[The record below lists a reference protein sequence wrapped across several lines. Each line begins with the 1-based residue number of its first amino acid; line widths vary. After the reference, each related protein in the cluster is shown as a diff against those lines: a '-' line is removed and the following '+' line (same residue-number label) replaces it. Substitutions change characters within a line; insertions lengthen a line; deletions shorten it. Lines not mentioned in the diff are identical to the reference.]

1 MAPAILPDNFRRQI
15 IMASA
20 QSVNVFFYFFSTSGV
35 IEMAKPEPP
44 RERVSNET
52 EEQRLANGNTNAAA
66 NDARGGHPAYY
77 FLLPLTVPFDIATF
91 PIQAFFYYGLL
102 KGMH

>member
-1 MAPAILPDNFRRQI
+1 MQRVSIALLAYL
-15 IMASA
+15 
-20 QSVNVFFYFFSTSGV
+20 FFTAGCEVCKNMSTTSGV